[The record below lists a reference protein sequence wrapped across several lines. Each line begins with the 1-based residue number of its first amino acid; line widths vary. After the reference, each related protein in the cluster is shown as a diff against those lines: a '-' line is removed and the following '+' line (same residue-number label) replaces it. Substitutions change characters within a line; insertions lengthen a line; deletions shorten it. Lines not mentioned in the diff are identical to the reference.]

1 MADPVR
7 EFEMAIE
14 QPPHP
19 MHSLTTYELK
29 NYRRELEHA
38 LKTIPEHAQVRELLQ
53 QRLTEVLAE
62 QDSRNQL
69 QHSSERDTTCRRPG
83 E

>member
-1 MADPVR
+1 
-7 EFEMAIE
+7 MAIQ

-19 MHSLTTYELK
+19 MPALTTYELR
-29 NYRRELEHA
+29 NYRRELEHS
-38 LKTIPEHAQVRELLQ
+38 LKTLPEHAQVRALLQ

-62 QDSRNQL
+62 QDSRNRL
-69 QHSSERDTTCRRPG
+69 HDANGTTTTGGRPG

>member
-1 MADPVR
+1 MADSIR
-7 EFEMAIE
+7 ELEMAIE

-53 QRLTEVLAE
+53 QRLAEVLTE
-62 QDSRNQL
+62 QDSRNRL
-69 QHSSERDTTCRRPG
+69 QQHTGRTDTSAR
-83 E
+83 

>member
-1 MADPVR
+1 
-7 EFEMAIE
+7 MAIQ

-19 MHSLTTYELK
+19 MPALTTYELK
-29 NYRRELEHA
+29 NYRRELEHS
-38 LKTIPEHAQVRELLQ
+38 LKTLPEHAQVRALLQ

-62 QDSRNQL
+62 QESRNRL
-69 QHSSERDTTCRRPG
+69 HHANGTGATMGRPG

>member
-1 MADPVR
+1 
-7 EFEMAIE
+7 MAIE

-29 NYRRELEHA
+29 NYRRELEHS
-38 LKTIPEHAQVRELLQ
+38 LKTLPQQAQVRELLQ
-53 QRLTEVLAE
+53 QRLAEVLAE

-69 QHSSERDTTCRRPG
+69 RQSDGTGTTVL
-83 E
+83 

>member
-1 MADPVR
+1 
-7 EFEMAIE
+7 MAIE

-53 QRLTEVLAE
+53 QWLAEALAE

-69 QHSSERDTTCRRPG
+69 RQADGTGTTVL
-83 E
+83 

>member
-1 MADPVR
+1 
-7 EFEMAIE
+7 MAIE

-53 QRLTEVLAE
+53 QRLAEALAE

-69 QHSSERDTTCRRPG
+69 RQADGTGTTVL
-83 E
+83 

>member
-1 MADPVR
+1 MADSVR

-14 QPPHP
+14 QPAHP
-19 MHSLTTYELK
+19 THSLTTYELK

-53 QRLTEVLAE
+53 QRLAEVLAE
-62 QDSRNQL
+62 QDSRIRL
-69 QHSSERDTTCRRPG
+69 QHVGGTDTSAR
-83 E
+83 

>member
-1 MADPVR
+1 
-7 EFEMAIE
+7 
-14 QPPHP
+14 

-29 NYRRELEHA
+29 NYWRELEHA

-53 QRLTEVLAE
+53 QRLVEVLAE

-69 QHSSERDTTCRRPG
+69 RQADGTGTTVL
-83 E
+83 